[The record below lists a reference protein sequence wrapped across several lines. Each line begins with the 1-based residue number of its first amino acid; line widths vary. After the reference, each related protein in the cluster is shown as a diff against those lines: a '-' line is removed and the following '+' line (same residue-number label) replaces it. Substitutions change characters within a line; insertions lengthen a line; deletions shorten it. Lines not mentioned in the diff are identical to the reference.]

1 MDKPSEEKIIA
12 LKEYFSERADIS
24 MAFIFGS
31 RSQGNAHNGSDWD
44 IAVYFK
50 PLISGRVEWED
61 ERLYPE
67 EDVVW
72 NDCMNILKTDNV
84 DLAVLNRVPANLAD
98 TALRG
103 IPLVVKD
110 DRLLK
115 EFMLI
120 VSREGEDYRSFTDD
134 FFAVSERSRSLS
146 PADKTILEKTI
157 RFIEQEAESYAR
169 FYPMTQK
176 IYETDANERR
186 NVERWAENIMNS
198 FIDSAKILLASSKKP
213 IPDTYRE
220 TLRRAVWMLNL
231 KEECA
236 VCFERWAK
244 LRNVLAH
251 EYLDVKWKRI
261 KDFIQKSEPYLKDFT
276 SSVKKFIKEG

>member
-1 MDKPSEEKIIA
+1 MDKRVEL
-12 LKEYFSERADIS
+12 LKKYFQGRPEVLL
-24 MAFIFGS
+24 AFLFGS
-31 RSQGNAHNGSDWD
+31 HAKNQAHNGSDWD

-50 PLISGRVEWED
+50 PPITGQVEWE
-61 ERLYPE
+61 ESKQYPA

-72 NDCMNILKTDNV
+72 NDCINILKTDNV

-103 IPLVVKD
+103 RPLVVKD
-110 DRLLK
+110 DLLLK

-120 VSREGEDYRSFTDD
+120 ISREGEDYRSFADD
-134 FFAVSERSRSLS
+134 FFAVSERSLSLS

-157 RFIEQEAESYAR
+157 HFIDQEMESYVR

-186 NVERWAENIMNS
+186 NVERWAENIMNAS
-198 FIDSAKILLASSKKP
+198 IDAAKILLASGKKP

-220 TLRRAVWMLNL
+220 ALRRALWLLNFG
-231 KEECA
+231 EEYA
-236 VCFERWAK
+236 VYFERWAK

-261 KDFIQKSEPYLKDFT
+261 EDFIQKSEPYLKDFI
-276 SSVKKFIKEG
+276 SSLRKFLREN